1 MFQIKAAFDD
11 QIEVKATPEK
21 AREFFNDTRNFLE
34 LMPGVESITEETG
47 GAKRWTIAA
56 AVPVIGS
63 MSASFLVQQAEDSP
77 QLIEWAPAP
86 NEKQNLLRY
95 RAEFEPIDGGSTRVR
110 VVQDVELRREN
121 AKELHT
127 FAGWIG
133 EKRISDEMQKGVEK
147 MMRAFIQK
155 AQAKLEASKV

>member
-1 MFQIKAAFDD
+1 MFQIKAGFDD

-34 LMPGVESITEETG
+34 LMPGVESITEEAG
-47 GAKRWTIAA
+47 GARRWTIAA
-56 AVPVIGS
+56 PVPVIGS
-63 MSASFLVQQAEDSP
+63 MSASFLVRQTEDSP
-77 QLIEWAPAP
+77 QLIEWSPAP

-95 RAEFEPIDGGSTRVR
+95 SAEFESVDKGRTRVR
-110 VVQDVELRREN
+110 IVQDVELRRES

-133 EKRISDEMQKGVEK
+133 EKRISDEMQKGIEK
-147 MMRAFIQK
+147 MMRAFLQR
-155 AQAKLEASKV
+155 AQEKLEASKV